1 MSILCEIFDGFCE
14 IWIII
19 DFFNKI
25 GERGRFLFGP
35 YVRHFS
41 SKYVFRWRWY
51 FHCNFIFLET
61 GIGKDV
67 IFQKLTDF
75 GSNYGTI
82 EFPPMLTPIPAK
94 PTLFDI
100 AGDKGLGF
108 HIFDHFWR
116 IFFDQFWNLVSS
128 RFSIAGGQGGKE
140 ANGSEGHHG
149 KNWWLARLGSKI
161 DYFIF
166 TRLFHVLTVVNLN
179 LSSSCRIK
187 NCPKSSV
194 SKMIESPNVS
204 KDFWIFFSIPLAI
217 ELLRQCP

>member
-108 HIFDHFWR
+108 HICDDFLTIFDDFFWP
-116 IFFDQFWNLVSS
+116 ILKPGK
-128 RFSIAGGQGGKE
+128 FSIFHRWRTRWKRSKRKRRASREELVAGSAGEQ
-140 ANGSEGHHG
+140 N
-149 KNWWLARLGSKI
+149 
-161 DYFIF
+161 
-166 TRLFHVLTVVNLN
+166 RLFYFYETF
-179 LSSSCRIK
+179 SCPYCSK
-187 NCPKSSV
+187 FKSLF
-194 SKMIESPNVS
+194 I
-204 KDFWIFFSIPLAI
+204 L
-217 ELLRQCP
+217 